1 MKRSWRSHLTP
12 VNKANFVM
20 ALVLTLVVGN
30 FDMGTALTCPVQ
42 ADEIK
47 VTAESEGKSNGEPE
61 ATKQNDSL
69 KTPHRNTA
77 TTIAVGDVT
86 YTLPFAFPTS
96 EEILKALPD
105 KERPKN
111 ARIQCELVEFRLA
124 APRFYPM
131 PPALS
136 SNAGRGFHACVAK
149 ARFKC
154 TVSSD
159 ESKLVVNVDRD
170 YLIAE

>member
-1 MKRSWRSHLTP
+1 
-12 VNKANFVM
+12 M

-42 ADEIK
+42 PDEIK

-61 ATKQNDSL
+61 ATKQNDSP

-111 ARIQCELVEFRLA
+111 ARNSVRVGRIPTRS
-124 APRFYPM
+124 PRVLTVKVPVS
-131 PPALS
+131 L
-136 SNAGRGFHACVAK
+136 NAR
-149 ARFKC
+149 
-154 TVSSD
+154 
-159 ESKLVVNVDRD
+159 
-170 YLIAE
+170 